1 MPRCRSS
8 NAEVSTFLAAC
19 APSAKMTKQ
28 AAELLVTRFCTVGVH
43 RGLALLALRRCC
55 KGTVRMPRRA
65 ERRRESSPP
74 ATRRVLPI
82 ELQIGDRL
90 TDEAGEYEIIGRPF
104 ATNAGKD
111 VHARVKKVDQPDSP
125 RCEPGPRTSAS
136 A

>member
-8 NAEVSTFLAAC
+8 NAEVSTFLAF
-19 APSAKMTKQ
+19 S
-28 AAELLVTRFCTVGVH
+28 
-43 RGLALLALRRCC
+43 LLALHCRCASRARLCSPSDGCC

-65 ERRRESSPP
+65 ARRRESSRP

-90 TDEAGEYEIIGRPF
+90 TDETGEYEIIGRPF

-136 A
+136 